1 MYVRESALRQEI
13 IEVGRLMYDKDLICG
28 IDGNI
33 SARLSEDRILI
44 TPSGLPKGLLRQDQ
58 LLIVDLDGDPV
69 RYLNAQSHG
78 LKPTSELPMHLEVYR
93 QRPDVRAIVHAHPPL
108 SVALSIAG
116 IPMSLAMLPEV
127 ILVLGRIPTAPY
139 SLPSSEENAT
149 AIRTLI
155 RDHDAIIL
163 ERHGSLTVGDSPM
176 HAFLRLESVEQN
188 ARILFMLAQL
198 GGGDPLRAGAEL
210 DPAELARL
218 MSLRAKMGLGSRGA
232 Y

>member
-1 MYVRESALRQEI
+1 MVVRESALRQEI
-13 IEVGRLMYDKDLICG
+13 IEVGRLMYDKDLIVG
-28 IDGNI
+28 VDGNI
-33 SARLSEDRILI
+33 SARLGDDRLLI
-44 TPSGLPKGLLRQDQ
+44 TPSGLPKGQLRPEQ
-58 LLIVDLDGDPV
+58 LLIVDLDGVPV
-69 RYLNAQSHG
+69 RYLNPQSHS

-155 RDHDAIIL
+155 SNHDAIIL

-176 HAFLRLESVEQN
+176 QAFIRLESVEQN
-188 ARILFMLAQL
+188 ARILFILAQL
-198 GGGDPLRAGAEL
+198 GGGDPLAAGTEL
-210 DPAELARL
+210 DSAELARL
-218 MSLRAKMGLGSRGA
+218 IALRQKMGLGNRGI
-232 Y
+232 